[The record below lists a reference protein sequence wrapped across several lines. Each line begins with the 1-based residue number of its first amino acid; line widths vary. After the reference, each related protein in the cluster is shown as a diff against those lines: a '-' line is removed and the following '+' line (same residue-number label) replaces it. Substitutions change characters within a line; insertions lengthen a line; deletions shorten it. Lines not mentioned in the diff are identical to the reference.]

1 MKIYHTNN
9 LNKLIMVYKML
20 DLLNTP
26 QSIKNIP
33 KYDREKM
40 KTRIVH
46 IGFGA
51 FHRAHQAL
59 FTDRLLNKGNSDW
72 AICEV
77 NIIGGEELINDIRK
91 QDHLYTV
98 LEKEAKSKQ
107 AYIIGS
113 VKESLLAPTDGIE
126 AILEKMADPIVEIVS
141 LTVTEKGYCMLPG
154 GAGLDLNNDLIKADL
169 ASPSEPISAPGVI
182 VEALYRRMQRGL
194 KSFTA
199 LSCDNMPENG
209 LVLRKAILDLA
220 NARDPELAKWIET
233 NTTFPCTMV
242 DRIVPAATSETLK
255 EIQEELGG
263 MFDPCGIACEPF
275 IQWVIEDNF
284 ATARPNWNE
293 VGAEFVDNVVPYEE
307 MKLRMLNGSHSFLA
321 YLGYLA
327 GYEHINDC
335 MNDENYKKATLS
347 LMMQQQA
354 PTLNVPSHVNL
365 QQYAEKLIERFS
377 NPSLKHR
384 TWQIAMDGTQKLPQ
398 RMLDSIRWH
407 IKHNSDFSLLAL
419 GVAGWM
425 RYVGGIDDNNQ
436 IIDIRDPMSEQLR
449 KVVNTNVDGVE
460 RVDQLLKLE
469 TVFGTDLPKNEKL
482 KTILKNYYLSL
493 MKNGAKSTLDSYV
506 TSN

>member
-1 MKIYHTNN
+1 MVCYMLN
-9 LNKLIMVYKML
+9 LS
-20 DLLNTP
+20 NTP
-26 QSIKNIP
+26 QSIEHKP
-33 KYDREKM
+33 LYDREKM
-40 KTRIVH
+40 VARIVH

-77 NIIGGEELINDIRK
+77 NIVGGEELINDIRK

-98 LEKEAKSKQ
+98 LEKGATSKQ

-113 VKESLLAPTDGIE
+113 VKESLLAPIDGIE
-126 AILEKMADPIVEIVS
+126 AILEKMADPVIEIVS

-154 GAGLDLNNDLIKADL
+154 GAGLDLNNQLIKSDL
-169 ASPSEPISAPGVI
+169 SSPTKPMSAPGVI

-209 LVLRKAILDLA
+209 LVLKKAILDLA
-220 NARDPELAKWIET
+220 NARDPELAQWIET

-242 DRIVPAATSETLK
+242 DRIVPAATAETLT
-255 EIQEELGG
+255 EIQDVLGG

-284 ATARPNWNE
+284 VTARPNWNE

-327 GYEHINDC
+327 GYENINDC
-335 MNDENYKKATLS
+335 MNDEAYKQATLS
-347 LMMQQQA
+347 LMLQQQA
-354 PTLNVPSHVNL
+354 PTLNVPPQVNL

-398 RMLDSIRWH
+398 RLLDSIRWH

-425 RYVGGIDDNNQ
+425 RYVGGIDDHKQ
-436 IIDIRDPMSEQLR
+436 IIDLRDPM
-449 KVVNTNVDGVE
+449 VDELKKIVTASDDGIE
-460 RVDQLLKLE
+460 RVNALLTLDA
-469 TVFGTDLPKNEKL
+469 VFGSDLPNNSLFKDKVTQHYLCLMEK
-482 KTILKNYYLSL
+482 
-493 MKNGAKSTLDSYV
+493 GAKQTIQDLFF
-506 TSN
+506 

>member
-1 MKIYHTNN
+1 MVCYMLN
-9 LNKLIMVYKML
+9 LSNA
-20 DLLNTP
+20 P
-26 QSIKNIP
+26 QSIEHKP
-33 KYDREKM
+33 LYDREKM
-40 KTRIVH
+40 VARIVH

-77 NIIGGEELINDIRK
+77 NIVGGEELINDIRK

-98 LEKEAKSKQ
+98 LEKGATSKQ

-113 VKESLLAPTDGIE
+113 VKESLLAPIDGIE
-126 AILEKMADPIVEIVS
+126 AILAKMADPVVEIVS

-154 GAGLDLNNDLIKADL
+154 GAGLDLNNQLIKSDL
-169 ASPSEPISAPGVI
+169 SSPTKPMSAPGVI

-209 LVLRKAILDLA
+209 LVLKKAILDLA
-220 NARDPELAKWIET
+220 NARDPELAQWIET

-242 DRIVPAATSETLK
+242 DRIVPAATAETLT
-255 EIQEELGG
+255 EIQDVLGG

-284 ATARPNWNE
+284 VTARPNWNE

-327 GYEHINDC
+327 GYENINDC
-335 MNDENYKKATLS
+335 MNDEAYKQATLS
-347 LMMQQQA
+347 LMLQQQA
-354 PTLNVPSHVNL
+354 PTLNVPPQVNL

-425 RYVGGIDDNNQ
+425 RYVGGIDDHKQ
-436 IIDIRDPMSEQLR
+436 IIDLRDPMVDELKKLVTASDDGIGR
-449 KVVNTNVDGVE
+449 VNA
-460 RVDQLLKLE
+460 LLTLDA
-469 TVFGTDLPKNEKL
+469 VFGSDLPNNSLFKDKV
-482 KTILKNYYLSL
+482 TQHYLCL
-493 MKNGAKSTLDSYV
+493 MENGAKQTIQDLFF
-506 TSN
+506 

>member
-1 MKIYHTNN
+1 MVCYMLN
-9 LNKLIMVYKML
+9 LS
-20 DLLNTP
+20 NTP
-26 QSIKNIP
+26 QSIEHKP
-33 KYDREKM
+33 LYDREKM
-40 KTRIVH
+40 VARIVH

-77 NIIGGEELINDIRK
+77 NIVGGEELINDIRK

-98 LEKEAKSKQ
+98 LEKGATSKQ

-113 VKESLLAPTDGIE
+113 VKESLLAPIDGIE
-126 AILEKMADPIVEIVS
+126 AILEKMADPVIEIVS

-154 GAGLDLNNDLIKADL
+154 GAGLDLNNQLIKSDL
-169 ASPSEPISAPGVI
+169 SSPTKPMSAPGVI

-209 LVLRKAILDLA
+209 LVLKKAILDLA
-220 NARDPELAKWIET
+220 NARDPELAQWIET

-242 DRIVPAATSETLK
+242 DRIVPAATAETLT
-255 EIQEELGG
+255 EIQDVLGG

-284 ATARPNWNE
+284 VTARPNWNE

-327 GYEHINDC
+327 GYENINDC
-335 MNDENYKKATLS
+335 MNDEAYKQATLS
-347 LMMQQQA
+347 LMLQQQA
-354 PTLNVPSHVNL
+354 PTLNVPPQVNL

-398 RMLDSIRWH
+398 RLLDSIRWH

-425 RYVGGIDDNNQ
+425 RYVGGIDDHKQ
-436 IIDIRDPMSEQLR
+436 IIDLRDPMVDELKKLVTASDDGIGR
-449 KVVNTNVDGVE
+449 VNA
-460 RVDQLLKLE
+460 LLTLDA
-469 TVFGTDLPKNEKL
+469 VFGSDLPNNSLFKDKV
-482 KTILKNYYLSL
+482 TQHYLCL
-493 MKNGAKSTLDSYV
+493 MENGAKQTIQDLFF
-506 TSN
+506 

>member
-40 KTRIVH
+40 KARIVH

-194 KSFTA
+194 ESFTA

-242 DRIVPAATSETLK
+242 DRIVPAATSEILK

-482 KTILKNYYLSL
+482 KTLLKNYYLSL

>member
-1 MKIYHTNN
+1 MLN
-9 LNKLIMVYKML
+9 LS
-20 DLLNTP
+20 NTP
-26 QSIKNIP
+26 QSIEHKP
-33 KYDREKM
+33 LYDREKM
-40 KTRIVH
+40 VARIVH

-77 NIIGGEELINDIRK
+77 NIVGGEELINDIRK

-98 LEKEAKSKQ
+98 LEKGATSKQ

-113 VKESLLAPTDGIE
+113 VKESLLAPIDGIE
-126 AILEKMADPIVEIVS
+126 AILEKMADPVVEIVS

-154 GAGLDLNNDLIKADL
+154 GAGLDLNNQLIKSDL
-169 ASPSEPISAPGVI
+169 SSPTKPMSAPGVI

-209 LVLRKAILDLA
+209 LVLKKAILDLA
-220 NARDPELAKWIET
+220 NARDPELAQWIET

-242 DRIVPAATSETLK
+242 DRIVPAATAETLT
-255 EIQEELGG
+255 EIQDVLGG

-284 ATARPNWNE
+284 VTARPNWNE

-327 GYEHINDC
+327 GYENINDC
-335 MNDENYKKATLS
+335 MNDEAYKQATLS
-347 LMMQQQA
+347 LMLQQQA
-354 PTLNVPSHVNL
+354 PTLNVPPQVNL

-398 RMLDSIRWH
+398 RLLDSIRWH

-425 RYVGGIDDNNQ
+425 RYVGGIDDHKQ
-436 IIDIRDPMSEQLR
+436 IIDLRDPMVDELKKLVTASDDGIGR
-449 KVVNTNVDGVE
+449 VNA
-460 RVDQLLKLE
+460 LLTLDA
-469 TVFGTDLPKNEKL
+469 VFGSDLPNNSLFKDKV
-482 KTILKNYYLSL
+482 TQHYLCL
-493 MKNGAKSTLDSYV
+493 MENGAKQTIQDLFF
-506 TSN
+506 

>member
-1 MKIYHTNN
+1 MVCYM
-9 LNKLIMVYKML
+9 LN
-20 DLLNTP
+20 LLNTP
-26 QSIKNIP
+26 QSIEHKP
-33 KYDREKM
+33 LYDREKM
-40 KTRIVH
+40 VARIIH

-77 NIIGGEELINDIRK
+77 NIVGGEELINDIRK

-98 LEKEAKSKQ
+98 LEKGATSKQ

-113 VKESLLAPTDGIE
+113 VKESLLAPIDGIE
-126 AILEKMADPIVEIVS
+126 AILAKMADPVVEIVS

-154 GAGLDLNNDLIKADL
+154 GAGLDLNNQLIKSDL
-169 ASPSEPISAPGVI
+169 SSPTKPMSAPGVI

-209 LVLRKAILDLA
+209 LVLKKAILDLA
-220 NARDPELAKWIET
+220 NARDPELAQWIET

-242 DRIVPAATSETLK
+242 DRIVPAATAETLN
-255 EIQEELGG
+255 EIQDVLGG

-284 ATARPNWNE
+284 VTARPNWNE

-335 MNDENYKKATLS
+335 MKDESFKQATLS
-347 LMMQQQA
+347 LMLQQQA
-354 PTLNVPSHVNL
+354 PTLNVSPQVNL

-425 RYVGGIDDNNQ
+425 RYVGGIDDHKQ
-436 IIDIRDPMSEQLR
+436 IIDLRDPMMDELKKLVTASD
-449 KVVNTNVDGVE
+449 DGIE
-460 RVDQLLKLE
+460 RVNALLTLDA
-469 TVFGTDLPKNEKL
+469 VFGSDLPNNSLFKDKVTQHYLCLMEK
-482 KTILKNYYLSL
+482 
-493 MKNGAKSTLDSYV
+493 GAKQTIQDLFF
-506 TSN
+506 

>member
-1 MKIYHTNN
+1 
-9 LNKLIMVYKML
+9 MVCKML
-20 DLLNTP
+20 NLLKTP
-26 QSIKNIP
+26 QSIKHKPLYN
-33 KYDREKM
+33 RETM
-40 KTRIVH
+40 TARIVH

-77 NIIGGEELINDIRK
+77 NIVGGEELINDIRK

-98 LEKEAKSKQ
+98 LEKGATSKQ

-126 AILEKMADPIVEIVS
+126 KILEKMADPVVEIVS

-154 GAGLDLNNDLIKADL
+154 GTGLDLDNDLIKADL
-169 ASPSEPISAPGVI
+169 ASPSKPMSAPGVI
-182 VEALYRRMQRGL
+182 VEALNRRMQRGL

-209 LVLRKAILDLA
+209 LVLKKAILDLA
-220 NARDPELAKWIET
+220 NARDPQLAKWIQN

-242 DRIVPAATSETLK
+242 DRIVPAATPETLE

-284 ATARPNWNE
+284 VTARPNWNE

-347 LMMQQQA
+347 LMLQQQA
-354 PTLNVPSHVNL
+354 PTLNVASHVNL

-425 RYVGGIDDNNQ
+425 RYVGGIDDHNQ
-436 IIDIRDPMSEQLR
+436 IIDIRDPMVDELKRLVAASD
-449 KVVNTNVDGVE
+449 DGVE
-460 RVDQLLKLE
+460 RVNMLLSLE
-469 TVFGTDLPKNEKL
+469 AVFGFDLPNNPLFKDKVT
-482 KTILKNYYLSL
+482 KHYLSL
-493 MKNGAKSTLDSYV
+493 MEKGAKQTIKDLSL
-506 TSN
+506 

>member
-1 MKIYHTNN
+1 MVCYMLN
-9 LNKLIMVYKML
+9 LS
-20 DLLNTP
+20 NTP
-26 QSIKNIP
+26 QSIEHKP
-33 KYDREKM
+33 LYDREKM
-40 KTRIVH
+40 VARIVH

-77 NIIGGEELINDIRK
+77 NIVGGEELINDIRK

-98 LEKEAKSKQ
+98 LEKGATSKQ

-113 VKESLLAPTDGIE
+113 VKESLLAPIDGIE
-126 AILEKMADPIVEIVS
+126 AILEKMADPVIEIVS

-154 GAGLDLNNDLIKADL
+154 GAGLDLNNQLIKSDL
-169 ASPSEPISAPGVI
+169 SSPTKPMSAPGVI

-209 LVLRKAILDLA
+209 LVLKKAILDLA
-220 NARDPELAKWIET
+220 NARDPELAQWIET

-242 DRIVPAATSETLK
+242 DRIVPAATAETLT
-255 EIQEELGG
+255 EIQDVLGG

-284 ATARPNWNE
+284 VTARPNWNV

-335 MNDENYKKATLS
+335 MNDEAYKQATLS
-347 LMMQQQA
+347 LMLQQQA
-354 PTLNVPSHVNL
+354 PTLNVPPQVNL

-398 RMLDSIRWH
+398 RLLDSIRWH
-407 IKHNSDFSLLAL
+407 ITHNSDFSLLAL

-425 RYVGGIDDNNQ
+425 RYVGGIDDHKQ
-436 IIDIRDPMSEQLR
+436 IIDVRDPM
-449 KVVNTNVDGVE
+449 VDELKKLVTASDDGIE
-460 RVDQLLKLE
+460 RVNALLTLNA
-469 TVFGTDLPKNEKL
+469 VFGTDLPNNSLFKDKVTQHYLCLMEK
-482 KTILKNYYLSL
+482 
-493 MKNGAKSTLDSYV
+493 GAKQTIQDLFF
-506 TSN
+506 

>member
-1 MKIYHTNN
+1 
-9 LNKLIMVYKML
+9 MVCKML
-20 DLLNTP
+20 NLLKTP
-26 QSIKNIP
+26 QSIKHKPLYN
-33 KYDREKM
+33 RETM
-40 KTRIVH
+40 TARIVH

-77 NIIGGEELINDIRK
+77 NIVGGEELINDIRK

-98 LEKEAKSKQ
+98 LEKGATSKQ

-126 AILEKMADPIVEIVS
+126 TILEKMADPVVEIVS

-154 GAGLDLNNDLIKADL
+154 GTGLDLDNDLIKADL
-169 ASPSEPISAPGVI
+169 ASPSKPMSAPGVI
-182 VEALYRRMQRGL
+182 VEALNRRMQRGL

-209 LVLRKAILDLA
+209 LVLKKAILDLA
-220 NARDPELAKWIET
+220 NARDPQLAKWIQN

-242 DRIVPAATSETLK
+242 DRIVPAATPETLE

-284 ATARPNWNE
+284 VTARPNWNE
-293 VGAEFVDNVVPYEE
+293 AGAEFVDNVVPYEE

-425 RYVGGIDDNNQ
+425 RYVGGIDDHNQ
-436 IIDIRDPMSEQLR
+436 IIDIRDPMVDELKRLVAASD
-449 KVVNTNVDGVE
+449 DGVE
-460 RVDQLLKLE
+460 RVNTLLSLE
-469 TVFGTDLPKNEKL
+469 AVFGFDLPNNPLFKDKVT
-482 KTILKNYYLSL
+482 KHYLSL
-493 MKNGAKSTLDSYV
+493 MEKGAKQTIKDLSL
-506 TSN
+506 

>member
-1 MKIYHTNN
+1 MVCYMLN
-9 LNKLIMVYKML
+9 LS
-20 DLLNTP
+20 NTP
-26 QSIKNIP
+26 QSIEHKP
-33 KYDREKM
+33 LYDREKM
-40 KTRIVH
+40 VARIVH

-77 NIIGGEELINDIRK
+77 NIVGGEELINDIRK

-98 LEKEAKSKQ
+98 LEKGATSKQ

-113 VKESLLAPTDGIE
+113 VKESLLAPIDGIE
-126 AILEKMADPIVEIVS
+126 AILEKMADPVVEIVS

-154 GAGLDLNNDLIKADL
+154 GAGLDLNNQLIKSDL
-169 ASPSEPISAPGVI
+169 SSPTKPMSAPGVI

-209 LVLRKAILDLA
+209 LVLKKAILDLA
-220 NARDPELAKWIET
+220 NARDPELAQWIET

-242 DRIVPAATSETLK
+242 DRIVPAATAETLT
-255 EIQEELGG
+255 EIQDVLGG

-284 ATARPNWNE
+284 VTARPNWNE

-335 MNDENYKKATLS
+335 MNDEAYKQATLS
-347 LMMQQQA
+347 LMLQQQA
-354 PTLNVPSHVNL
+354 PTLNVPPQVNL

-425 RYVGGIDDNNQ
+425 RYVGGIDDHKQ
-436 IIDIRDPMSEQLR
+436 IIDLRDPMVDELKKLVTASDDGIGR
-449 KVVNTNVDGVE
+449 VNA
-460 RVDQLLKLE
+460 LLTLDA
-469 TVFGTDLPKNEKL
+469 VFGTDLPNNSLFKDKVTQHYLCLMEK
-482 KTILKNYYLSL
+482 
-493 MKNGAKSTLDSYV
+493 GAKQTIQDLFF
-506 TSN
+506 

>member
-1 MKIYHTNN
+1 
-9 LNKLIMVYKML
+9 ML

-40 KTRIVH
+40 KARIVH

>member
-1 MKIYHTNN
+1 MVCYMLN
-9 LNKLIMVYKML
+9 LS
-20 DLLNTP
+20 NTP
-26 QSIKNIP
+26 QSIEHKP
-33 KYDREKM
+33 LYDREKM
-40 KTRIVH
+40 VARIVH

-77 NIIGGEELINDIRK
+77 NIVGGEELINDIRK

-98 LEKEAKSKQ
+98 LEKGATSKQ

-113 VKESLLAPTDGIE
+113 VKESLLAPIDGIE
-126 AILEKMADPIVEIVS
+126 AILAKMADPVVEIVS

-154 GAGLDLNNDLIKADL
+154 GAGLDLNNQLIKSDL
-169 ASPSEPISAPGVI
+169 SSPTKPMSAPGVI

-209 LVLRKAILDLA
+209 LVLKKAILDLA
-220 NARDPELAKWIET
+220 NARDPELAQWIET

-242 DRIVPAATSETLK
+242 DRIVPAATAETLT
-255 EIQEELGG
+255 EIQDVLGG

-284 ATARPNWNE
+284 VTARPNWNE

-327 GYEHINDC
+327 GYKHINDC
-335 MNDENYKKATLS
+335 MNDESYKQATLS
-347 LMMQQQA
+347 LMLQQQA
-354 PTLNVPSHVNL
+354 PTLNVPPQVNL

-398 RMLDSIRWH
+398 RLLDSIRWH
-407 IKHNSDFSLLAL
+407 ITHNSDFSLLAL

-425 RYVGGIDDNNQ
+425 RYVGGIDDHKQ
-436 IIDIRDPMSEQLR
+436 IIDVRDPM
-449 KVVNTNVDGVE
+449 VDELKKLVTASDDGIE
-460 RVDQLLKLE
+460 RVNALLTLNA
-469 TVFGTDLPKNEKL
+469 VFGTDLPNNSLFKDKVTQHYLCLMEK
-482 KTILKNYYLSL
+482 
-493 MKNGAKSTLDSYV
+493 GAKQTIQDLFF
-506 TSN
+506 

>member
-1 MKIYHTNN
+1 MLN
-9 LNKLIMVYKML
+9 LLK
-20 DLLNTP
+20 TT
-26 QSIKNIP
+26 QSIKNKP
-33 KYDREKM
+33 LYNRQTM
-40 KTRIVH
+40 TARIVH

-77 NIIGGEELINDIRK
+77 NIVGGEELINDIRK

-98 LEKEAKSKQ
+98 LEKGATSKQ

-126 AILEKMADPIVEIVS
+126 TILEKMADPLVEIVS

-154 GAGLDLNNDLIKADL
+154 GTGLDLNNELIKADL
-169 ASPSEPISAPGVI
+169 ASPSKPMSAPGVI
-182 VEALYRRMQRGL
+182 VEALHRRMQRGL

-220 NARDPELAKWIET
+220 NARDPELAKWIES

-242 DRIVPAATSETLK
+242 DRIVPAATPETLE

-284 ATARPNWNE
+284 VTSRPNWNE

-419 GVAGWM
+419 GVAGWI
-425 RYVGGIDDNNQ
+425 RYVGGIDDNQQ
-436 IIDIRDPMSEQLR
+436 IIDIRDPMVEELKRLVAASDDGIER
-449 KVVNTNVDGVE
+449 VNT
-460 RVDQLLKLE
+460 LLSLAA
-469 TVFGTDLPKNEKL
+469 VFGSDLPNNALFKDKV
-482 KTILKNYYLSL
+482 TQHYLSL
-493 MKNGAKSTLDSYV
+493 MEKGAKQTIKDLSL
-506 TSN
+506 

>member
-1 MKIYHTNN
+1 MVCYMLN
-9 LNKLIMVYKML
+9 LS
-20 DLLNTP
+20 NTP
-26 QSIKNIP
+26 QSIEHKP
-33 KYDREKM
+33 LYDREKM
-40 KTRIVH
+40 VARIVH

-77 NIIGGEELINDIRK
+77 NIVGGEELINDIRK

-98 LEKEAKSKQ
+98 LEKGATSKQ

-113 VKESLLAPTDGIE
+113 VKESLLAPIDGIE
-126 AILEKMADPIVEIVS
+126 AILEKMADPVIEIVS

-154 GAGLDLNNDLIKADL
+154 GAGLDLNNQLIKSDL
-169 ASPSEPISAPGVI
+169 SSPTKPMSAPGVI

-209 LVLRKAILDLA
+209 LVLKKAILDLA
-220 NARDPELAKWIET
+220 NARDPELAQWIET

-242 DRIVPAATSETLK
+242 DRIVPAATAETLT
-255 EIQEELGG
+255 EIQDVLGG

-284 ATARPNWNE
+284 VTARPNWNE

-327 GYEHINDC
+327 GYENINDC
-335 MNDENYKKATLS
+335 MNDEAYKQATLS
-347 LMMQQQA
+347 LMLQQQA
-354 PTLNVPSHVNL
+354 PTLNVPPQVNL

-425 RYVGGIDDNNQ
+425 RYVGGIDDHKQ
-436 IIDIRDPMSEQLR
+436 IIDLRDPM
-449 KVVNTNVDGVE
+449 VDELKKIVTASDDGIE
-460 RVDQLLKLE
+460 RVNALLTLDA
-469 TVFGTDLPKNEKL
+469 VFGSDLPNNSLFKDKVTQHYLCLMEK
-482 KTILKNYYLSL
+482 
-493 MKNGAKSTLDSYV
+493 GAKQTIQDLFF
-506 TSN
+506 

>member
-1 MKIYHTNN
+1 M
-9 LNKLIMVYKML
+9 LN
-20 DLLNTP
+20 LLNTP
-26 QSIKNIP
+26 QSIEHKP
-33 KYDREKM
+33 LYDREKM
-40 KTRIVH
+40 VARIIH

-77 NIIGGEELINDIRK
+77 NIVGGEELINDIRK
-91 QDHLYTV
+91 QDRLYTV
-98 LEKEAKSKQ
+98 LEKGATSKQ

-113 VKESLLAPTDGIE
+113 VKESLLAPIDGIE
-126 AILEKMADPIVEIVS
+126 AILEKMADPVIEIVS

-154 GAGLDLNNDLIKADL
+154 GAGLDLNNQLIISDLS
-169 ASPSEPISAPGVI
+169 SPNKPMSAPGVI
-182 VEALYRRMQRGL
+182 VEALYRRMLRGL

-209 LVLRKAILDLA
+209 LVLKKAILDLA

-242 DRIVPAATSETLK
+242 DRIVPAATAETLT
-255 EIQEELGG
+255 EIQDVLGG

-284 ATARPNWNE
+284 VTARPNWNE

-335 MNDENYKKATLS
+335 MNDEAYKQATLS
-347 LMMQQQA
+347 LMLQQQA
-354 PTLNVPSHVNL
+354 PTLNVPPQVNL
-365 QQYAEKLIERFS
+365 QQYAKKLIERFS

-425 RYVGGIDDNNQ
+425 RYVGGIDDHKQ
-436 IIDIRDPMSEQLR
+436 IIDVRDPM
-449 KVVNTNVDGVE
+449 VDELKKLVTASDDGIE
-460 RVDQLLKLE
+460 RVNALLTLNA
-469 TVFGTDLPKNEKL
+469 VFGTDLPNNSLFKDKVTQHYLCLMEK
-482 KTILKNYYLSL
+482 
-493 MKNGAKSTLDSYV
+493 GAKQTIQDLFF
-506 TSN
+506 

>member
-1 MKIYHTNN
+1 MLN
-9 LNKLIMVYKML
+9 LS
-20 DLLNTP
+20 NTP
-26 QSIKNIP
+26 QSIEHKP
-33 KYDREKM
+33 LYDREKM
-40 KTRIVH
+40 VARIVH

-77 NIIGGEELINDIRK
+77 NIVGGEELINDIRK

-98 LEKEAKSKQ
+98 LEKGATSKQ

-113 VKESLLAPTDGIE
+113 VKESLLAPIDGIE
-126 AILEKMADPIVEIVS
+126 AILEKMADPVIEIVS

-154 GAGLDLNNDLIKADL
+154 GAGLDLNNQLIKSDL
-169 ASPSEPISAPGVI
+169 SSPTKPMSAPGVI

-209 LVLRKAILDLA
+209 LVLKKAILDLA

-242 DRIVPAATSETLK
+242 DRIVPAATAETLT
-255 EIQEELGG
+255 EIQDVLGG

-284 ATARPNWNE
+284 VTARPNWNE

-327 GYEHINDC
+327 GYENINDC
-335 MNDENYKKATLS
+335 MNDEAYKQATLS
-347 LMMQQQA
+347 LMLQQQA
-354 PTLNVPSHVNL
+354 PTLNVPPQVNL

-425 RYVGGIDDNNQ
+425 RYVGGIDDHKQ
-436 IIDIRDPMSEQLR
+436 IIDLRDPM
-449 KVVNTNVDGVE
+449 VDELKKIVTASDDGIE
-460 RVDQLLKLE
+460 RVNALLTLDA
-469 TVFGTDLPKNEKL
+469 VFGSDLPNNSLFKDKVTQHYLCLMEK
-482 KTILKNYYLSL
+482 
-493 MKNGAKSTLDSYV
+493 GAKQTIQDLFF
-506 TSN
+506 

>member
-1 MKIYHTNN
+1 MVCYM
-9 LNKLIMVYKML
+9 LN
-20 DLLNTP
+20 LLNTP
-26 QSIKNIP
+26 QSIEHKP
-33 KYDREKM
+33 LYDREKM
-40 KTRIVH
+40 VARIIH

-77 NIIGGEELINDIRK
+77 NIVGGEELINDIRK

-98 LEKEAKSKQ
+98 LEKGATSKQ

-113 VKESLLAPTDGIE
+113 VKESLLAPIDGIE
-126 AILEKMADPIVEIVS
+126 AILAKMADPVVEIVS

-154 GAGLDLNNDLIKADL
+154 GAGLDLNNQLIKSDL
-169 ASPSEPISAPGVI
+169 SSPTKPMSAPGVI

-209 LVLRKAILDLA
+209 LVLKKAILDLA

-242 DRIVPAATSETLK
+242 DRIVPAATAETLT
-255 EIQEELGG
+255 EIQDALGG

-284 ATARPNWNE
+284 VTARPNWNE

-335 MNDENYKKATLS
+335 MNDEAYKQATLS
-347 LMMQQQA
+347 LMLQQQA
-354 PTLNVPSHVNL
+354 PTLNVSPQVNL

-377 NPSLKHR
+377 NPSLKHQ

-398 RMLDSIRWH
+398 RMLGSIRWH

-425 RYVGGIDDNNQ
+425 RYVGGIDDHKQ
-436 IIDIRDPMSEQLR
+436 IIDLRDPMMDELKKLVTASD
-449 KVVNTNVDGVE
+449 DGIE
-460 RVDQLLKLE
+460 RVNALLTLDA
-469 TVFGTDLPKNEKL
+469 VFGSDLPNNSLFKDKVTQHYLCLMEK
-482 KTILKNYYLSL
+482 
-493 MKNGAKSTLDSYV
+493 GAKQTIQDLFF
-506 TSN
+506 

>member
-1 MKIYHTNN
+1 MVCYMLN
-9 LNKLIMVYKML
+9 LS
-20 DLLNTP
+20 NTP
-26 QSIKNIP
+26 QSIEHKP
-33 KYDREKM
+33 LYDREKM
-40 KTRIVH
+40 VARIIH

-77 NIIGGEELINDIRK
+77 NIVGGEELINDIRK

-98 LEKEAKSKQ
+98 LEKGATSKQ

-113 VKESLLAPTDGIE
+113 VKESLLAPIDGIE
-126 AILEKMADPIVEIVS
+126 AILAKMADPVVEIVS

-154 GAGLDLNNDLIKADL
+154 GAGLDLNNQLIKSDL
-169 ASPSEPISAPGVI
+169 SSPTKPMSAPGVI

-209 LVLRKAILDLA
+209 LVLKKAILDLA

-242 DRIVPAATSETLK
+242 DRIVPAATAETLT
-255 EIQEELGG
+255 EIQDVLGG

-284 ATARPNWNE
+284 VTARPNWNE

-335 MNDENYKKATLS
+335 MNDEAYKQATLS
-347 LMMQQQA
+347 LMLQQQA
-354 PTLNVPSHVNL
+354 PTLNVPPQVNL

-398 RMLDSIRWH
+398 RLLDSIRWH
-407 IKHNSDFSLLAL
+407 ITHNSDFSLLAL

-425 RYVGGIDDNNQ
+425 RYVGGIDDHKQ
-436 IIDIRDPMSEQLR
+436 IIDVRDPM
-449 KVVNTNVDGVE
+449 VDELKKLVTASDDGIE
-460 RVDQLLKLE
+460 RVNALLTLNA
-469 TVFGTDLPKNEKL
+469 VFGTDLPNNSLFKDKVTQHYLCLMEK
-482 KTILKNYYLSL
+482 
-493 MKNGAKSTLDSYV
+493 GAKQTIQDLFF
-506 TSN
+506 

>member
-1 MKIYHTNN
+1 MLN
-9 LNKLIMVYKML
+9 LS
-20 DLLNTP
+20 NTP
-26 QSIKNIP
+26 QSIEHKP
-33 KYDREKM
+33 LYDREKM
-40 KTRIVH
+40 VARIVH

-77 NIIGGEELINDIRK
+77 NIVGGEELINDIRK

-98 LEKEAKSKQ
+98 LEKGATSKQ

-113 VKESLLAPTDGIE
+113 VKESLLAPIDGIE
-126 AILEKMADPIVEIVS
+126 AILEKMADPVIEIVS

-154 GAGLDLNNDLIKADL
+154 GAGLDLNNQLIKSDL
-169 ASPSEPISAPGVI
+169 SSPTKPMSAPGVI

-209 LVLRKAILDLA
+209 LVLKKAILDLA
-220 NARDPELAKWIET
+220 NARDPELAQWIET

-242 DRIVPAATSETLK
+242 DRIVPAATAETLT
-255 EIQEELGG
+255 EIQDVLGG

-284 ATARPNWNE
+284 VTTRPNWNE
-293 VGAEFVDNVVPYEE
+293 VGAEFVDNVVPYEA

-327 GYEHINDC
+327 GYENINDC
-335 MNDENYKKATLS
+335 MNDEAYKQATLS
-347 LMMQQQA
+347 LMLQQQA
-354 PTLNVPSHVNL
+354 PTLNVPPQVNL

-398 RMLDSIRWH
+398 RLLDSIRWH

-425 RYVGGIDDNNQ
+425 RYVGGIDDHKQ
-436 IIDIRDPMSEQLR
+436 IIDLRDPMVDELKKLVTASDDGIGR
-449 KVVNTNVDGVE
+449 VNA
-460 RVDQLLKLE
+460 LLTLDA
-469 TVFGTDLPKNEKL
+469 VFGSDLPNNSLFKDKV
-482 KTILKNYYLSL
+482 TQHYLCL
-493 MKNGAKSTLDSYV
+493 MENGAKQTIQDLFF
-506 TSN
+506 

>member
-1 MKIYHTNN
+1 MVCYMLN
-9 LNKLIMVYKML
+9 LS
-20 DLLNTP
+20 NTP
-26 QSIKNIP
+26 QSIEHKP
-33 KYDREKM
+33 LYDREKM
-40 KTRIVH
+40 VARIVH

-77 NIIGGEELINDIRK
+77 NIVGGEELINDIRK

-98 LEKEAKSKQ
+98 LEKGATSKQ

-113 VKESLLAPTDGIE
+113 VKESLLAPIDGIE
-126 AILEKMADPIVEIVS
+126 AILAKMADPVIEIVS

-154 GAGLDLNNDLIKADL
+154 GAGLDLNNQLIKSDL
-169 ASPSEPISAPGVI
+169 SSPTKPMSAPGVI

-209 LVLRKAILDLA
+209 LVLKKAILDLA
-220 NARDPELAKWIET
+220 NARDPELAQWIET

-242 DRIVPAATSETLK
+242 DRIVPAATAETLT
-255 EIQEELGG
+255 EIQDVLGG

-284 ATARPNWNE
+284 VTARPNWNV

-335 MNDENYKKATLS
+335 MNDEAYKQATLS
-347 LMMQQQA
+347 LMLQQQA
-354 PTLNVPSHVNL
+354 PTLNVPPQVNL

-398 RMLDSIRWH
+398 RLLDSIRWH
-407 IKHNSDFSLLAL
+407 ITHNSDFSLLAL

-425 RYVGGIDDNNQ
+425 RYVGGIDDHKQ
-436 IIDIRDPMSEQLR
+436 IIDVRDPM
-449 KVVNTNVDGVE
+449 VDELKKLVTASDDGIE
-460 RVDQLLKLE
+460 RVKALLTLNA
-469 TVFGTDLPKNEKL
+469 VFGTDLPNNSLFKDKVTQHYLCLMEK
-482 KTILKNYYLSL
+482 
-493 MKNGAKSTLDSYV
+493 GAKQTIQDLFF
-506 TSN
+506 

>member
-1 MKIYHTNN
+1 MVCYMLN
-9 LNKLIMVYKML
+9 LS
-20 DLLNTP
+20 NTP
-26 QSIKNIP
+26 QSIEHKP
-33 KYDREKM
+33 LYDREKM
-40 KTRIVH
+40 VARIVH

-77 NIIGGEELINDIRK
+77 NIVGGEELINDIRK

-98 LEKEAKSKQ
+98 LEKGATSKQ

-113 VKESLLAPTDGIE
+113 VKESLLAPIDGIE
-126 AILEKMADPIVEIVS
+126 AILEKMADPVVEIVS

-154 GAGLDLNNDLIKADL
+154 GAGLDLNNQLIKSDL
-169 ASPSEPISAPGVI
+169 SSPTKPMSAPGVI

-209 LVLRKAILDLA
+209 LVLKKAILDLA
-220 NARDPELAKWIET
+220 NARDPELAQWIET

-242 DRIVPAATSETLK
+242 DRIVPAATAETLT
-255 EIQEELGG
+255 EIQDVLGG

-284 ATARPNWNE
+284 VTARPNWNE

-327 GYEHINDC
+327 GYENINDC
-335 MNDENYKKATLS
+335 MNDEAYKQATLS
-347 LMMQQQA
+347 LMLQQQA
-354 PTLNVPSHVNL
+354 PTLNVPPQVNL

-398 RMLDSIRWH
+398 RLLDSIRWH

-425 RYVGGIDDNNQ
+425 RYVGGIDDHKQ
-436 IIDIRDPMSEQLR
+436 IIDLRDPMVDELKKLVTASDDGIGR
-449 KVVNTNVDGVE
+449 VNA
-460 RVDQLLKLE
+460 LLTLDA
-469 TVFGTDLPKNEKL
+469 VFGSDLPNNSLFKDKV
-482 KTILKNYYLSL
+482 TQHYLCL
-493 MKNGAKSTLDSYV
+493 MENGAKQTIQDLFF
-506 TSN
+506 

>member
-1 MKIYHTNN
+1 MVCYMLN
-9 LNKLIMVYKML
+9 LS
-20 DLLNTP
+20 NTP
-26 QSIKNIP
+26 QSIEHKP
-33 KYDREKM
+33 LYDREKM
-40 KTRIVH
+40 VARIVH

-77 NIIGGEELINDIRK
+77 NIVGGEELINDIRK

-98 LEKEAKSKQ
+98 LEKGATSKQ

-113 VKESLLAPTDGIE
+113 VKESLLAPIDGIE
-126 AILEKMADPIVEIVS
+126 AILEKMADPVVEIVS

-154 GAGLDLNNDLIKADL
+154 GAGLDLNNQLIKSDL
-169 ASPSEPISAPGVI
+169 SSPTKPMSAPGVI

-209 LVLRKAILDLA
+209 LVLKKAILDLA
-220 NARDPELAKWIET
+220 NARDPELAQWIET

-242 DRIVPAATSETLK
+242 DRIVPAATAETLT
-255 EIQEELGG
+255 EIQDVLGG

-284 ATARPNWNE
+284 VTARPNWNE

-335 MNDENYKKATLS
+335 MNDEAYKQATLS
-347 LMMQQQA
+347 LMLQQQA
-354 PTLNVPSHVNL
+354 PTLNVPPQVNL

-449 KVVNTNVDGVE
+449 KVVNTTIDGAE
-460 RVDQLLKLE
+460 RVDQLLKLK

-482 KTILKNYYLSL
+482 KTLLKNYYLSL

>member
-1 MKIYHTNN
+1 MVCYMLN
-9 LNKLIMVYKML
+9 LSNI
-20 DLLNTP
+20 P
-26 QSIKNIP
+26 QSIEHQPLYN
-33 KYDREKM
+33 REKM
-40 KTRIVH
+40 VARIVH

-77 NIIGGEELINDIRK
+77 NIVGGEELINDIRK

-98 LEKEAKSKQ
+98 LEKGATSKQ

-126 AILEKMADPIVEIVS
+126 TILEKMADPVVEIVS

-154 GAGLDLNNDLIKADL
+154 GTGLDLNNQFIKSDLI
-169 ASPSEPISAPGVI
+169 SPTKPMSAPGVI

-209 LVLRKAILDLA
+209 LVLKKAILDLA
-220 NARDPELAKWIET
+220 NARDPELAQWIET

-242 DRIVPAATSETLK
+242 DRIVPAATAETLT
-255 EIQEELGG
+255 EIQDVLGG

-284 ATARPNWNE
+284 VTARPNWNE

-425 RYVGGIDDNNQ
+425 RYVGGIDDNQQ
-436 IIDIRDPMSEQLR
+436 IIDIRDPMVEELKRLVAASDDGIER
-449 KVVNTNVDGVE
+449 VNT
-460 RVDQLLKLE
+460 LLSLAA
-469 TVFGTDLPKNEKL
+469 VFGSDLPNNALFKDKV
-482 KTILKNYYLSL
+482 TQHYLSL
-493 MKNGAKSTLDSYV
+493 MEKGAKQTIKDLSL
-506 TSN
+506 

>member
-1 MKIYHTNN
+1 MVCYM
-9 LNKLIMVYKML
+9 LN
-20 DLLNTP
+20 LLNTP
-26 QSIKNIP
+26 QSIEHKP
-33 KYDREKM
+33 LYDREKM
-40 KTRIVH
+40 VARIIH

-77 NIIGGEELINDIRK
+77 NIVGGEELINDIRK

-98 LEKEAKSKQ
+98 LEKGATSKQ

-113 VKESLLAPTDGIE
+113 VKESLLAPIDGIE
-126 AILEKMADPIVEIVS
+126 TILVKMADPVVEIVS

-154 GAGLDLNNDLIKADL
+154 GAGLDLNNQLIKSDL
-169 ASPSEPISAPGVI
+169 SSPTKPMSAPGVI

-209 LVLRKAILDLA
+209 LVLKKAILDLA
-220 NARDPELAKWIET
+220 NARDPELAQWIET

-242 DRIVPAATSETLK
+242 DRIVPAATAETLT
-255 EIQEELGG
+255 EIQDALGG

-284 ATARPNWNE
+284 VTARPNWNE

-335 MNDENYKKATLS
+335 MNDEAYKQATLS
-347 LMMQQQA
+347 LMLQQQA
-354 PTLNVPSHVNL
+354 PTLNVPPQVNL

-425 RYVGGIDDNNQ
+425 RYVGGIDDHKQ
-436 IIDIRDPMSEQLR
+436 IIDLRDPM
-449 KVVNTNVDGVE
+449 VDELKKIVTASDDGIE
-460 RVDQLLKLE
+460 RVNALLTLDA
-469 TVFGTDLPKNEKL
+469 VFGSDLPNNSLFKDKVTQHYLCLMEK
-482 KTILKNYYLSL
+482 
-493 MKNGAKSTLDSYV
+493 GAKQTIQDLFF
-506 TSN
+506 